1 MLGGAMLEFF
11 PQEKITKE
19 VKASFNL
26 LVSGFLSL
34 AEELLREEE
43 ELQGE
48 DSEGRET
55 PAIPMVIDNHS

>member
-1 MLGGAMLEFF
+1 MLEFF

-19 VKASFNL
+19 VRASLDL
-26 LVSGFLSL
+26 LVSAFVSL
-34 AEELLREEE
+34 AEDLLREEE

-48 DSEGRET
+48 DRQEIQP

>member
-1 MLGGAMLEFF
+1 MLEFF

-19 VKASFNL
+19 VKASLDL
-26 LVSGFLSL
+26 LVSALVSI
-34 AEELLREEE
+34 AEDLLRAEE